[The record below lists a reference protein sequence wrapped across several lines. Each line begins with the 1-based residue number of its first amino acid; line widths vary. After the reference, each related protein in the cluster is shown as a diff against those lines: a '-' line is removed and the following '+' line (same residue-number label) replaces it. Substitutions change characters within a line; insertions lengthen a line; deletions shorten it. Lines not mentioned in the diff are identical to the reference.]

1 MKNRAA
7 FLAGL
12 SLFLCFCLLVAGG
25 NVGTWASKGLIAWG
39 ILLAEVA
46 AFLVPTVLLI
56 LPLRKGERLQIP
68 VSTKRLNVRTV
79 RLSIRLGIAV
89 SLISFLLNLVC
100 LHLFGQDVSS
110 IHPASF
116 HASDIGGNFLL
127 YLFAIVIIPA
137 IVEEI
142 YVRGAI
148 FRIFNRYAGT
158 GLSIVL
164 SALVFAMLHGSFYN
178 FLGPFVAGIVFG
190 WLTFVYDSIWPSAI
204 AHLVNNLFYLIIL
217 WCTDVYSVFGIWNYF
232 PAICLILVLFFIY
245 LSLGSVERLLLA
257 GRVPHFA
264 QGQHTLVAIR
274 TLIGNPASI
283 AFILA
288 FLAKTVFGVI

>member
-1 MKNRAA
+1 M
-7 FLAGL
+7 AGL

-110 IHPASF
+110 INPASF
-116 HASDIGGNFLL
+116 HASDIGGHFLL

-232 PAICLILVLFFIY
+232 PAICLILVLLFIY

-264 QGQHTLVAIR
+264 QGQHTLLPFA
-274 TLIGNPASI
+274 L
-283 AFILA
+283 
-288 FLAKTVFGVI
+288 